1 MIDFEKTKAEA
12 EAFAKRS
19 VEEYYR
25 ELLSAE
31 LDELK
36 SVYFGQKK
44 PLKDAI
50 PLFAVALIGL
60 INSARDIFKYVEKVS
75 EDEFEAC
82 ANKAKEI
89 VKEEGTKAAEE
100 ASKYVRA
107 SLAITAELNKNNS
120 KTLQEMVDQQA
131 EKAPS
136 TAAEPEHHFHGPIPT
151 TPKAAEPEEP
161 KEEETTTKTRVSSKE
176 IVSDETLE
184 LHYFKE
190 GLSVPV
196 IASMYKVGASG
207 LYKRIEAMKAQR
219 KQIEKECARQ

>member
-1 MIDFEKTKAEA
+1 MLKA
-12 EAFAKRS
+12 
-19 VEEYYR
+19 VGVYYNNR
-25 ELLSAE
+25 HVNWKLS
-31 LDELK
+31 L
-36 SVYFGQKK
+36 
-44 PLKDAI
+44 
-50 PLFAVALIGL
+50 
-60 INSARDIFKYVEKVS
+60 YVESCILALFCMKLMK
-75 EDEFEAC
+75 ELEA
-82 ANKAKEI
+82 KPI
-89 VKEEGTKAAEE
+89 TAAEPE
-100 ASKYVRA
+100 P
-107 SLAITAELNKNNS
+107 
-120 KTLQEMVDQQA
+120 

-136 TAAEPEHHFHGPIPT
+136 TAAAPEHHFHGPIPT

>member
-1 MIDFEKTKAEA
+1 MIDLEKTKIEA
-12 EAFAKRS
+12 EALAKLRKEQYFREVLAGELGVMIDQHFARKEPLVKTIPIFVRA
-19 VEEYYR
+19 VEDLALTAR
-25 ELLSAE
+25 EILDSLEGVENDRMKLMKE
-31 LDELK
+31 LEA
-36 SVYFGQKK
+36 K
-44 PLKDAI
+44 PI
-50 PLFAVALIGL
+50 
-60 INSARDIFKYVEKVS
+60 
-75 EDEFEAC
+75 
-82 ANKAKEI
+82 
-89 VKEEGTKAAEE
+89 TAAEPE
-100 ASKYVRA
+100 P
-107 SLAITAELNKNNS
+107 
-120 KTLQEMVDQQA
+120 

-136 TAAEPEHHFHGPIPT
+136 TAAAPEHHFHGPIPT